1 MAFLFISHS
10 KWRGIPV
17 DDDYYS
23 DTVTTYCDT
32 RLEKVVVCVSVLMA
46 KTDIV
51 GRAPKEDEAESQVK
65 ERTKGVVDE
74 VFFFSFLTVD
84 CTVKRQRQ
92 EASTSSSFTE
102 AKAGRR

>member
-1 MAFLFISHS
+1 MMAFLFISHS

-74 VFFFSFLTVD
+74 VFFFFFD
-84 CTVKRQRQ
+84 C
-92 EASTSSSFTE
+92 
-102 AKAGRR
+102 